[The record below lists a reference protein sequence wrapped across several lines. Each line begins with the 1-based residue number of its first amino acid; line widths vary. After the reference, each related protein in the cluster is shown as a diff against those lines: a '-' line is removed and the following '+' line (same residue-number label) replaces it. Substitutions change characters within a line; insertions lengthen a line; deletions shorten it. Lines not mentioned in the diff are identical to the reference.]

1 MQHFQRPDRRSLI
14 RRVVT
19 PMFAVAALAMTA
31 QAALATPK
39 HRQPKPEFKV
49 EAERTAQGA
58 KLLFKGKGWA
68 PSAKVK
74 ITGTRAP
81 GTVAPQDFG
90 TFDVDA
96 EGVLNA
102 RKTVQCSTQ
111 IMEDAQNE
119 SVEVTAYDLATPAV
133 KFKAKVAGGAWVCY

>member
-1 MQHFQRPDRRSLI
+1 MQHFRRPDRRSFI

-19 PMFAVAALAMTA
+19 PIVAVAALAMTA
-31 QAALATPK
+31 QAAVATPN
-39 HRQPKPEFKV
+39 HGQPKPEFKV

-68 PSAKVK
+68 PSAKIK

-90 TFDVDA
+90 TFDADSA
-96 EGVLNA
+96 GMLNA
-102 RKTVQCSTQ
+102 RKVVQCSTQ
-111 IMEDAQNE
+111 TMEDAQNE
-119 SVEVTAYDLATPAV
+119 SVEITAYDLATPTV
-133 KFKAKVAGGAWVCY
+133 KLKAKVAGGPWVCY